1 MGPMQWQNS
10 QHIART
16 KNIST
21 GNSTQKAMNPKIYQ
35 MNMEIVGNTLEI
47 PWTYKYTMQMLVGGG
62 GCHILHSKL
71 GQ

>member
-1 MGPMQWQNS
+1 MQWQNS

-35 MNMEIVGNTLEI
+35 MSMEIDSIDLIEGNKLEM
-47 PWTYKYTMQMLVGGG
+47 P
-62 GCHILHSKL
+62 
-71 GQ
+71 